1 MVAWMLSWVTRGSA
15 TPGVQSGSGSP
26 PIEWHPPPAP
36 AVALGVLTPATR
48 TRNLR
53 FMRAPSK
60 PDAKPERRQKQD
72 EQNEQSDS
80 SIAQGNDA
88 QSWEI
93 DTGARL
99 RLIPPPGP
107 QDALHL
113 ARDCCQ
119 AAHAPQ
125 DRHGR
130 SFCPHVTKR
139 RQTTRKS
146 R

>member
-1 MVAWMLSWVTRGSA
+1 
-15 TPGVQSGSGSP
+15 
-26 PIEWHPPPAP
+26 
-36 AVALGVLTPATR
+36 
-48 TRNLR
+48 
-53 FMRAPSK
+53 MRAPSK
-60 PDAKPERRQKQD
+60 PDAKPERRQKED

-113 ARDCCQ
+113 GHDRGTVCLRKVNQQ
-119 AAHAPQ
+119 AEQLSCSVKAHVN
-125 DRHGR
+125 
-130 SFCPHVTKR
+130 CPWALVLPPCNETPPDD
-139 RQTTRKS
+139 TEI
-146 R
+146 